1 MFLKQRLTVSDY
13 ATYPF
18 DFHKLF
24 TLQKLWQWLLS
35 CAKAFTYVVCLGNAA
50 PVMAII
56 LKMKKKK
63 RNHIRLHWACHFQF
77 SGAILQA
84 GIFKVPKGGEN
95 KSSNELSHLSAIKLM
110 RLIYLNSI
118 TGNNAPLSPFRW
130 EKSGVF

>member
-1 MFLKQRLTVSDY
+1 MSDY

-56 LKMKKKK
+56 LKMKKKMEPHKITPGLSFSVFFLCYFAGRDFQSAK
-63 RNHIRLHWACHFQF
+63 RR
-77 SGAILQA
+77 
-84 GIFKVPKGGEN
+84 
-95 KSSNELSHLSAIKLM
+95 
-110 RLIYLNSI
+110 
-118 TGNNAPLSPFRW
+118 
-130 EKSGVF
+130 